1 MTMTRTLKNRL
12 AILALI
18 SPALVI
24 FSVVVAYPILQ
35 TFLKSFYRWDGLGIP
50 VFIGLRNYVNL
61 FFHNGDFYLGLKNGI
76 LFVLVLVVYQI
87 GLGTILALTMLD
99 GKLRLRN
106 AYKAAYF
113 IPVVLSIS
121 VVCQLWVSIYSYDH
135 GLINSLLKALGTG
148 FRQSWLA
155 DRNTAIFAVA
165 FTNAWQYM
173 GIQFIFLYAGAQ
185 SIPEHLFEAARMD
198 GTPQWKAHL
207 YITIPLMAETYK
219 FCFILAVT
227 GGLQAFSNMF
237 IMTNGGPGTYTYT
250 LTFVMYK
257 LAFFSD
263 QLGYASSAA
272 AILIVECLL
281 VTILLNRFVAREQY
295 TF

>member
-1 MTMTRTLKNRL
+1 MTRAARNRI
-12 AILALI
+12 AIVLLT
-18 SPALVI
+18 SPALLI
-24 FSVVVAYPILQ
+24 FTVVVAYPILQ
-35 TFLKSFYRWDGLGIP
+35 TFLKGFYRWDGLSTPIW
-50 VFIGLRNYVNL
+50 IGVRNYVNL
-61 FFHNGDFYLGLKNGI
+61 FVHNEDFSLAVENGI

-99 GKLRLRN
+99 GKLKARN
-106 AYKAAYF
+106 IYKAAYF

-135 GLINSLLKALGTG
+135 GLINSALKALGSS
-148 FRQSWLA
+148 FRQGWLA

-185 SIPEHLFEAARMD
+185 AIPEHLFEAARMD
-198 GTPQWKAHL
+198 GTPQWKAHVL
-207 YITIPLMAETYK
+207 ITIPLMAETYK

-227 GGLQAFSNMF
+227 GGLQAFANMF

-272 AILIVECLL
+272 AVLIVECLL
-281 VTILLNRFVAREQY
+281 ATILLNRFIAREQY
-295 TF
+295 TY